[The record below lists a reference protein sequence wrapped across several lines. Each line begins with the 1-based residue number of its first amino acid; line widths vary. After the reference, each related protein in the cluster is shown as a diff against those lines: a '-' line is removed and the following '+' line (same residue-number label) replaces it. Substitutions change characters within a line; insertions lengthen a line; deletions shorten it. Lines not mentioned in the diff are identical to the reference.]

1 MVQFEPAEGCG
12 VCDAGSCIAHL
23 RDKSKPQNWEKVTES
38 GKNVTENGKK
48 ELKNGNGA
56 D

>member
-1 MVQFEPAEGCG
+1 MVQFEPAKGCG
-12 VCDAGSCIAHL
+12 VCGADPCIAHL
-23 RDKSKPQNWEKVTES
+23 GNKSKTQNWETVTES

-48 ELKNGNGA
+48 ERKNGNGA